1 VPGIESHVIRR
12 LALTA
17 AFTALIFVAA
27 RGQGTAVRQLAP
39 DVYFWQGDH
48 ELKQPANCTWIV
60 FKDYVLV
67 IDANFPGPARE
78 IIGLIHKTT
87 EKPIRFLFDTHWHG
101 DHTGGNG
108 VYVEAGAAIVCSSPC
123 DEELRTKGRKVPLP
137 AVPAS
142 ITFPDRMVF
151 DDGAHRVE
159 LTRMGPGHSKGDAV
173 AYLPKEKILASGDLC
188 VNWKWGNNVADP
200 DADYDNWIRALDDL
214 AQWDIRTL
222 VPGHGS
228 LGGVETLRAQRAYLA
243 DMQAQVRTGIKAGKS
258 ADRLAKEIDLSKHG
272 SFGVNAEQNAGSIR
286 AMYRKLGPK

>member
-1 VPGIESHVIRR
+1 VRGLRA
-12 LALTA
+12 ALLVV
-17 AFTALIFVAA
+17 FTALVYVAA

-48 ELKQPANCTWIV
+48 EKKQPANCTWVV

-67 IDANFPGPARE
+67 VDANFPGPARE
-78 IIGLIHKTT
+78 IIELIHKTT
-87 EKPIRFLFDTHWHG
+87 DKPIRFLFDTHWHG

-108 VYVEAGAAIVCSSPC
+108 VYVEAGAAIVCSAPC
-123 DEELRTKGRKVPLP
+123 DEELRTKGRKVPMP

-151 DDGAHRVE
+151 DDGTHRVE
-159 LTRMGPGHSKGDAV
+159 LTRLGPGHSKGDAV

-200 DADYDNWIRALDDL
+200 DADYDNWIRALDNM
-214 AQWDIRTL
+214 AQWNIGTL

-228 LGGVETLRAQRAYLA
+228 LGGVETLKAQRAYLA
-243 DMQAQVRTGIKAGKS
+243 DMQAQVRAGIKAEKS
-258 ADRLAKEIDLSKHG
+258 ADQLAKEIDLSKHG
-272 SFGVNAEQNAGSIR
+272 SFGANAEGNANSIR
-286 AMYRKLGPK
+286 AMYRKLSK